1 VPTFLLHILIGKFM
15 MRLSSNA
22 RAQNIQGGR
31 LLKFKGKIVSAAPAA
46 LLTSV
51 SAVALTLTS
60 VHADEIS
67 TVLTTP
73 QTFATDVDHSII
85 ATGAIN
91 ITDSSTAALTIDTD
105 YSSTFTNDGTISL
118 TGSASDVTGLYLDG
132 DLLAGGEII
141 NNGTISIDVE
151 YDTPDDVYGVFIDGD
166 IAGTLRNTGTIDAYA
181 LGTDET
187 ASVWGI
193 YVSDEV
199 SAAGQI
205 LNSGTITVKA
215 EQTDG
220 SNAEA
225 TGIEVENDL
234 HGLISNTGTIS
245 VTATA
250 TSYSAT
256 ANGILVDANMSA
268 TGSILNSGTITVT
281 ARNIEDTSDAQGYG
295 IQVDG
300 TLAGLIDNTGTITVR
315 GISDAYEAEAYG
327 IFVDNDIEAT
337 GRILNSGT
345 ISATAS
351 GEIDGDTGTAYG
363 ILIGGAVAGLINNT
377 GTIDVLAD
385 AGSDSGAYGYG
396 IYVDEELSGSVLNS
410 GSITVVAE
418 SGTDTASAYGIDI
431 YGDVAA
437 GATVANSGTI
447 TVTAKGGTEDY
458 VYGTGI
464 YLEDNVAGTVTNSGT
479 ITALAVS
486 DTAST
491 ATASGYYIY
500 GDVSGTVTN
509 SGTITATATAGED
522 DATARGYYVGGD
534 TSGTFTNS
542 GMITATATV
551 TGGTETAE
559 SYGVKLDDMTG
570 TFTNSGT
577 ITATATNAG
586 TGDANAYG
594 LYVDDMD
601 GEITD
606 LGTITVSAANDAYA
620 VYLDRGTG
628 TMHVNTNDS
637 ITGLMRVE
645 GHTVELLA
653 SGASNVF
660 YFEDDNTGVGAF
672 NTSVTDQTTAW
683 FVDDDGGSM
692 PIYAAVST
700 SDLNVGGNAI
710 AVFGSQL
717 DVFSDQFGAGVSS
730 NAKAMSFL
738 QGPAMGSLRPFA
750 SVGAQRFNYDA
761 TATTQDLGLSVGNV
775 TFGLAGTMESGLDL
789 AFGLGLLSAAGESG
803 ITDYDVSG
811 YYLGGSVGSTF
822 GGFDVDVGL
831 GFGMLSTDKSRAF
844 SATDIAT
851 ASFDSNFVT
860 AHLGA
865 QRSFQMGSG
874 VNLTGFGQ
882 VRYTRQN
889 DDGYAET
896 GSAAAATVG
905 ARTVEVTESTLGVE
919 ASKELN
925 NGGVLSGSLTAM
937 SRQFSGDATTA
948 VTMFGQTANILDA
961 NANFEGVSVGIG
973 YEQQVMD
980 GAVLNLSLDHDLGS
994 DGSGPNLAAGLTWS
1008 F

>member
-1 VPTFLLHILIGKFM
+1 

-31 LLKFKGKIVSAAPAA
+31 LFEFKGKIVSAAPAA
-46 LLTSV
+46 LLASV

-60 VHADEIS
+60 VQADEIS

-91 ITDSSTAALTIDTD
+91 ITGSSTAALTIDTD

-132 DLLAGGEII
+132 DLLAGGEI
-141 NNGTISIDVE
+141 NNSGTISIDVE
-151 YDTPDDVYGVFIDGD
+151 NDTPEDVYGVYIDGE

-187 ASVWGI
+187 AAVWGN
-193 YVSDEV
+193 YVHDEV
-199 SAAGQI
+199 SATGQI

-220 SNAEA
+220 YNAEA
-225 TGIEVENDL
+225 TGIEVEDDL

-250 TSYSAT
+250 TSNSAT
-256 ANGILVDANMSA
+256 ANGILVDDNVSA

-281 ARNIEDTSDAQGYG
+281 ARNIEDTSEAQGYG

-327 IFVDNDIEAT
+327 IFVDDDIEAT

-363 ILIGGAVAGLINNT
+363 IF
-377 GTIDVLAD
+377 
-385 AGSDSGAYGYG
+385 
-396 IYVDEELSGSVLNS
+396 VDGDLSGSVLNS

-431 YGDVAA
+431 DGDVAA
-437 GATVANSGTI
+437 GAIVANSGTI

-464 YLEDNVAGTVTNSGT
+464 YLQDNVAGTVTNSGT

-491 ATASGYYIY
+491 ATANGYYIS

-559 SYGVKLDDMTG
+559 SYGVELGDMTG

-606 LGTITVSAANDAYA
+606 LGTITVSAADAAYA
-620 VYLDRGTG
+620 VYLDGGTG
-628 TMHVNTNDS
+628 TMHVNTDDS

-645 GHTVELLA
+645 DHTIELLA

-660 YFEDDNTGVGAF
+660 YFEDANTGMGTF
-672 NTSVTDQTTAW
+672 NTSVTDQTSAW

-692 PIYAAVST
+692 PVYAAVST

-710 AVFGSQL
+710 ARFGSQL
-717 DVFSDQFGAGVSS
+717 DVFSDQFDAGVSS

-738 QGPAMGSLRPFA
+738 QGSAMGSLRPFA

-761 TATTQDLGLSVGNV
+761 TATTQDLGLNVGNV
-775 TFGLAGTMESGLDL
+775 TFGLAGTMESGMDL

-831 GFGMLSTDKSRAF
+831 GFGMLSTDKSRTF

-865 QRSFQMGSG
+865 QRAFQMGSG

-905 ARTVEVTESTLGVE
+905 TRTVEVTESTLGVE

-925 NGGVLSGSLTAM
+925 NGGVLSGSLSAV
-937 SRQFSGDATTA
+937 SRQFSGDANTA

-961 NANFEGVSVGIG
+961 NANFEGVIIGIG

-994 DGSGPNLAAGLTWS
+994 DGNGPNLAAGLTWS